1 MIAGLASMVINPQF
15 LPSPIAPMFLLRDK
29 DIPVCLYHDW
39 PRFTQSHL
47 LYFIE
52 HSRGLRK
59 RQIQWQKERHL
70 LNINSNINSIKD
82 MPKYFSWKAFTT
94 RIFLSA
100 LPKSIFQFN
109 FCLKY
114 KLFQNTVLTASL
126 GKPSVPCLIIFTVI
140 TRILNKNLTCE

>member
-1 MIAGLASMVINPQF
+1 MVINLQF
-15 LPSPIAPMFLLRDK
+15 LHSPISPMFLLRDK
-29 DIPVCLYHDW
+29 DIPVYLYHDW
-39 PRFTQSHL
+39 PRFTQSYL

-82 MPKYFSWKAFTT
+82 MPKYFSWKVFTT

-114 KLFQNTVLTASL
+114 KLFQNMVLTASL
-126 GKPSVPCLIIFTVI
+126 GKHSVPCLIIFTVI
-140 TRILNKNLTCE
+140 TRLLNKNLTCG

>member
-1 MIAGLASMVINPQF
+1 MVINLQF
-15 LPSPIAPMFLLRDK
+15 LHSPISPTFLLRDK
-29 DIPVCLYHDW
+29 HIPIYLYHDW
-39 PRFTQSHL
+39 PRFTQSCL

-82 MPKYFSWKAFTT
+82 MPKYFSWKVFTT

-100 LPKSIFQFN
+100 LRKSIFQFN
-109 FCLKY
+109 FRLKY
-114 KLFQNTVLTASL
+114 KLFQNMVLTASL

-140 TRILNKNLTCE
+140 TRLLNENLTCE